1 MNLTYLLL
9 TSATFHQTQPP
20 SETNI
25 PPDFSNL
32 PPQYQTKSSTELQLQ
47 YHPTT
52 PFNYH
57 TNTWMYTSKPSISKP
72 TPAIKSK
79 PATSQ
84 ECISPPLT
92 EAISDA
98 SSILKNFTY
107 ASNQQDECDH
117 YGSLITYQLREL
129 SPRQKALV
137 TMEFNQDGSTGMMG
151 HVGYE
156 HAREFA
162 TLVGENAHCS
172 NLHNKS

>member
-1 MNLTYLLL
+1 
-9 TSATFHQTQPP
+9 
-20 SETNI
+20 
-25 PPDFSNL
+25 
-32 PPQYQTKSSTELQLQ
+32 
-47 YHPTT
+47 
-52 PFNYH
+52 
-57 TNTWMYTSKPSISKP
+57 MYTSKPSISKP

-117 YGSLITYQLREL
+117 YGSLITYQFWEF

-151 HVGYE
+151 HVEYE

-162 TLVGENAHCS
+162 TLLGENAHCGW
-172 NLHNKS
+172 L